1 MIKNMKIGL
10 KSLRYAYGIK
20 SNLLMLVFFFAAGI
34 ILSGRDSD
42 TTLGVYGNLLLM
54 CTAMVPAQLIFSL
67 SASNMV
73 LASPLRKRMQTSIP
87 ATLTCGNMMLVY
99 LVMAAYR
106 LIRVWGNPQLAGI
119 LSGELVVAA
128 GIAVVFMIY
137 LGIAY
142 KYFMASMLLVLVI
155 VLVYPY
161 KNGWQGEPFCLEL
174 FGQGAGGV
182 ALTVLLGMG
191 IVALGGFLQYL
202 VSLVFYRA
210 PMAKMAQS
218 APLRR
223 EL

>member
-1 MIKNMKIGL
+1 MIKNLKIGL

-34 ILSGRDSD
+34 VLSGRDSD
-42 TTLGVYGNLLLM
+42 TTLGVYGNFMLM
-54 CTAMVPAQLIFSL
+54 CTAMIPAQLIFSL

-142 KYFMASMLLVLVI
+142 KYFIASMLLVLVI

-161 KNGWQGEPFCLEL
+161 KRGWQGAPFCLEL

-182 ALTVLLGMG
+182 ALTALLGMG

-202 VSLVFYRA
+202 VSLLFYRV